1 MELPEVS
8 VVLARTSG
16 RTRGLTLLACATEV
30 TSRSFACF
38 GYSYGFFKGVV
49 NFCGGLSL
57 SEVKA
62 EYYGCRSRLDYDTR
76 WMITTV

>member
-16 RTRGLTLLACATEV
+16 RTRGLTLLACARAAEE

-49 NFCGGLSL
+49 NFCDGLSL
-57 SEVKA
+57 SEVKT
-62 EYYGCRSRLDYDTR
+62 EDYGCRC
-76 WMITTV
+76 MKMGITFGL

>member
-16 RTRGLTLLACATEV
+16 RTRGLTLLACARATEE

-49 NFCGGLSL
+49 NFYGVLSL

-62 EYYGCRSRLDYDTR
+62 EDDECRC
-76 WMITTV
+76 MKIGITFGL